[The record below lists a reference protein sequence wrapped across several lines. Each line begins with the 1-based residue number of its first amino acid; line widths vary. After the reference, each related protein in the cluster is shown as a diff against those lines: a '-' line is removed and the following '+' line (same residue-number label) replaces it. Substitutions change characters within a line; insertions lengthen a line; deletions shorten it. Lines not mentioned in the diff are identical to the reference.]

1 MGMISTAAERKR
13 ARSRYIGMNPAVA
26 SGRAV
31 AYDIKQSTG
40 VLSDSDATRMAK
52 RQSPGAF
59 GIDPSTF
66 PESAPD
72 AEEVMRRNRRK
83 FLSQQRRRSGRMS
96 TILTGGDTSGMGLG

>member
-1 MGMISTAAERKR
+1 MANINS
-13 ARSRYIGMNPAVA
+13 AR
-26 SGRAV
+26 GRAAIREAIGGPELV
-31 AYDIKQSTG
+31 QK
-40 VLSDSDATRMAK
+40 RMGILNVSEAK
-52 RQSPGAF
+52 RIFDARNRL
-59 GIDPSTF
+59 I